1 MSRFVD
7 RGAITAAY
15 VGIGTAVTIVASFT
29 LIIPIEWLIWL
40 LVIPVGLTI
49 GYYANQRSNRRAG
62 PLGRILVNGT
72 FAALVTGVSMAL
84 LLLVIKAIFFFA
96 DGGYPDFNRVDQDGK
111 AIPPSCESGADCV
124 YQRYVAAGRGP
135 DLAAAG
141 VTDADSFSRL
151 LLGRAVRERGHDRA
165 ADHAEWH
172 GRGGAVLGVP
182 PEAGRGRRRSDARR
196 PRDARCVPE
205 TRIVIAERRSPRA
218 SCAIA
223 VDSAAG
229 AR

>member
-96 DGGYPDFNRVDQDGK
+96 DGGYPDFNRIDEAGK
-111 AIPPSCESGADCV
+111 PIPPSCESGADCV
-124 YQRYVAAGRGP
+124 YQRYVLAGRGA

-141 VTDADSFSRL
+141 VTDAESFSRFYWGDQLGSAVTIVL
-151 LLGRAVRERGHDRA
+151 LTTISGT
-165 ADHAEWH
+165 
-172 GRGGAVLGVP
+172 GGAGLYWVF
-182 PEAGRGRRRSDARR
+182 R
-196 PRDARCVPE
+196 PKPV
-205 TRIVIAERRSPRA
+205 
-218 SCAIA
+218 
-223 VDSAAG
+223 AAG
-229 AR
+229 AGATSA

>member
-1 MSRFVD
+1 VSRFVD

-72 FAALVTGVSMAL
+72 FAGLVTGISMAL

-96 DGGYPDFNRVDQDGK
+96 DGGYPDFNRLDEAGNP
-111 AIPPSCESGADCV
+111 IPPSCESGADCV
-124 YQRYVAAGRGP
+124 YQRYVLAGRGP

-141 VTDADSFSRL
+141 VTDADSFSAFYWGEQFGSAVTIVL
-151 LLGRAVRERGHDRA
+151 LTTLSGT
-165 ADHAEWH
+165 
-172 GRGGAVLGVP
+172 GGAGLYFVF
-182 PEAGRGRRRSDARR
+182 R
-196 PRDARCVPE
+196 PKPV
-205 TRIVIAERRSPRA
+205 
-218 SCAIA
+218 
-223 VDSAAG
+223 AAG
-229 AR
+229 AGVTTT